1 MNVKVDQI
9 KMSMRGKLMPYSAM
23 LDYRYKNLCV
33 KTSTE
38 ALLPV
43 EVKFGE
49 KELPLEDVAKA
60 GIIDD
65 EHFMIAPTN
74 IGYVTAVCQAFI
86 ETHPQLKQ
94 ELFDPVENP
103 YISQASREKIRNQ
116 KQIFREQMN
125 EELILPQVLIL
136 TTPEV
141 DDDSKDALN
150 NTVDVL
156 KKQCEVLYKK
166 EYTRFKTELQA
177 ALVKS
182 SPDEINS
189 ANKELDDEYNKL
201 WQDVEKYTMEECQA
215 IEEANQRYHER
226 KMQRESEANN
236 HMNESDFQ
244 KSQTMKFGE
253 YEE

>member
-9 KMSMRGKLMPYSAM
+9 KTSMRGKLMPYSSM

-38 ALLPV
+38 ALLPI
-43 EVKFGE
+43 EVKVDNR
-49 KELPLEDVAKA
+49 ELPLEQCAKS
-60 GIIDD
+60 GIVDD
-65 EHFMIAPTN
+65 EHFMIAPTDQAL
-74 IGYVTAVCQAFI
+74 VTPVCQAFL

-94 ELFDPVENP
+94 DLYNPVDNP
-103 YISQASREKIRNQ
+103 YISQATREKLRNDIRLF
-116 KQIFREQMN
+116 KEMTS
-125 EELILPQVLIL
+125 EDLVLPQVLIL

-141 DDDSKDALN
+141 NDDEKDALN

-182 SPDEINS
+182 NPDEINS

-201 WQDVEKYTMEECQA
+201 WQDVEKYTMEERQA

-226 KMQRESEANN
+226 QEAMQEKEKDQEVYQS
-236 HMNESDFQ
+236 
-244 KSQTMKFGE
+244 MKLGE
-253 YEE
+253 FEE